1 MKFHFLV
8 FTFLTV
14 LFSQTAQAQTFDQTG
29 SALCEADC
37 QIAAIAA
44 QAVAE
49 DQAAAIC
56 SPEAAL
62 RVGEW
67 RIRVRGFGI
76 LFATASFR
84 CDEN

>member
-29 SALCEADC
+29 SA
-37 QIAAIAA
+37 QT
-44 QAVAE
+44 VAE